1 MEDIIIRFHLVGVG
15 GGYIDAPDNGLFEKL
30 MTTED
35 SINAI
40 TVENLAKDGRYTVI
54 NWNNV
59 KYAERIEENKYVQT
73 D

>member
-1 MEDIIIRFHLVGVG
+1 MEEVTIRFHLIG

-40 TVENLAKDGRYTVI
+40 AVENLEKEGRYTII

-59 KYAERIEENKYVQT
+59 KYAERIEEK
-73 D
+73 

>member
-1 MEDIIIRFHLVGVG
+1 MEEPIIRFHLID
-15 GGYIDAPDNGLFEKL
+15 GGYITAPDNGLFEKL

-40 TVENLAKDGRYTVI
+40 AGENLEKEGRYTII

-59 KYAERIEENKYVQT
+59 KYAERIEEK
-73 D
+73 

>member
-1 MEDIIIRFHLVGVG
+1 MEEVIIRFHLIG
-15 GGYIDAPDNGLFEKL
+15 GGYVDAPDNGLFEKM

-40 TVENLAKDGRYTVI
+40 TVENLERNGRYTII

-59 KYAERIEENKYVQT
+59 KFAERLEDSKYVQT

>member
-1 MEDIIIRFHLVGVG
+1 MEEPIIRFHLIG
-15 GGYIDAPDNGLFEKL
+15 GGCIDAPDNGLFEKL

-40 TVENLAKDGRYTVI
+40 TVENLQEEGRYTII

-59 KYAERIEENKYVQT
+59 RYAERIEEK
-73 D
+73 

>member
-1 MEDIIIRFHLVGVG
+1 MEEATIRFHFIG

-30 MTTED
+30 MTTEE

-40 TVENLAKDGRYTVI
+40 TIENLKEEGRYTVI

-59 KYAERIEENKYVQT
+59 RYAEIIKEK
-73 D
+73 

>member
-1 MEDIIIRFHLVGVG
+1 MEEPIIRFYLIG

-40 TVENLAKDGRYTVI
+40 TVENLKEEGRYTII

-59 KYAERIEENKYVQT
+59 KYAERIEEK
-73 D
+73 

>member
-1 MEDIIIRFHLVGVG
+1 MEEPIIRFHLIG

-35 SINAI
+35 SINAS
-40 TVENLAKDGRYTVI
+40 TVENLKEEGRYTII

-59 KYAERIEENKYVQT
+59 KYAERIEEK
-73 D
+73 

>member
-1 MEDIIIRFHLVGVG
+1 MEEPIIRFYLIG

-40 TVENLAKDGRYTVI
+40 TVENLKEEGRYTII
-54 NWNNV
+54 NWNSV
-59 KYAERIEENKYVQT
+59 KYAERIEEK
-73 D
+73 

>member
-1 MEDIIIRFHLVGVG
+1 MEEATIRFHLIG

-40 TVENLAKDGRYTVI
+40 TVENLEKEGRYTII

-59 KYAERIEENKYVQT
+59 KYAERIEEK
-73 D
+73 

>member
-1 MEDIIIRFHLVGVG
+1 MEETIIRFHLIG
-15 GGYIDAPDNGLFEKL
+15 GGYVDAPDNGLFEKM

-40 TVENLAKDGRYTVI
+40 TVENLERKGRYTII

-59 KYAERIEENKYVQT
+59 KYAERIEENEHAQT

>member
-1 MEDIIIRFHLVGVG
+1 MEDIIIRFYLVG

-40 TVENLAKDGRYTVI
+40 TVENLRKDGCYTVI

-59 KYAERIEENKYVQT
+59 KYAERIKENEHAQT

>member
-1 MEDIIIRFHLVGVG
+1 MEEPIIRFHLIG

-35 SINAI
+35 LINAI
-40 TVENLAKDGRYTVI
+40 TVENLKEEGRYTII

-59 KYAERIEENKYVQT
+59 KYAERVEER
-73 D
+73 

>member
-1 MEDIIIRFHLVGVG
+1 MEEAIIRFHLIG

-40 TVENLAKDGRYTVI
+40 TVENLKEEGRYTII
-54 NWNNV
+54 NWNSV
-59 KYAERIEENKYVQT
+59 KYAERIEEK
-73 D
+73 

>member
-1 MEDIIIRFHLVGVG
+1 MEETIIRFHLIG
-15 GGYIDAPDNGLFEKL
+15 GEYVDAPDNGLFEKM

-40 TVENLAKDGRYTVI
+40 TVENLERNGRYTII

-59 KYAERIEENKYVQT
+59 KYAERLEENEYVQT

>member
-1 MEDIIIRFHLVGVG
+1 MEEATIRFHFIGID

-30 MTTED
+30 MTTEE

-40 TVENLAKDGRYTVI
+40 TIENLKEEGRYTII

-59 KYAERIEENKYVQT
+59 KYAERIEEK
-73 D
+73 

>member
-1 MEDIIIRFHLVGVG
+1 MEEPIIRFHLIG

-40 TVENLAKDGRYTVI
+40 AVENLGKEGRYTII
-54 NWNNV
+54 NWNNA
-59 KYAERIEENKYVQT
+59 KYAERIEEK
-73 D
+73 

>member
-1 MEDIIIRFHLVGVG
+1 MEELIIRFHLIG
-15 GGYIDAPDNGLFEKL
+15 GGYIDAPDNELFEKL

-40 TVENLAKDGRYTVI
+40 TVENLKEEGRYTII

-59 KYAERIEENKYVQT
+59 KYAERIEEK
-73 D
+73 

>member
-1 MEDIIIRFHLVGVG
+1 MEEPIIRFHLIG

-40 TVENLAKDGRYTVI
+40 AVENLETEGRYTII

-59 KYAERIEENKYVQT
+59 KYAERIEGK
-73 D
+73 

>member
-1 MEDIIIRFHLVGVG
+1 MEDIIIRFHLIG
-15 GGYIDAPDNGLFEKL
+15 GGYVDAPDNGLFEKM

-40 TVENLAKDGRYTVI
+40 TVENLARQGRYTII

-59 KYAERIEENKYVQT
+59 KFAERLEENEYAQT
-73 D
+73 N

>member
-1 MEDIIIRFHLVGVG
+1 MEEPIIRFHLIG

-35 SINAI
+35 SINVI
-40 TVENLAKDGRYTVI
+40 GVENLEKEGGYTII

-59 KYAERIEENKYVQT
+59 KYAERVEEK
-73 D
+73 

>member
-1 MEDIIIRFHLVGVG
+1 MEEPIIRFHLIG

-35 SINAI
+35 LINAI
-40 TVENLAKDGRYTVI
+40 TIENLKEEGRYTII

-59 KYAERIEENKYVQT
+59 RYAERIEEK
-73 D
+73 

>member
-1 MEDIIIRFHLVGVG
+1 MEEPIIRFHLIG
-15 GGYIDAPDNGLFEKL
+15 GGYIDAPDNGLFEKI

-40 TVENLAKDGRYTVI
+40 AVENLKEEGRYTII

-59 KYAERIEENKYVQT
+59 KYAERIEEK
-73 D
+73 

>member
-1 MEDIIIRFHLVGVG
+1 MEEPIIRFHLIG
-15 GGYIDAPDNGLFEKL
+15 GGYIDAPDHGLFEKL

-40 TVENLAKDGRYTVI
+40 TIENLKEEGRYTII

-59 KYAERIEENKYVQT
+59 RYAERIEEK
-73 D
+73 